1 MSSKKRRRYGSE
13 FKKESVQL
21 YRKSGKS
28 SRQIETELGIPRG
41 LLARWSREL
50 EADTVNAFRGNGK
63 MLPDEAAMQ
72 KLKRELEHTK
82 RERDILKKAVAIFSK
97 EPNRYSDL

>member
-13 FKKESVQL
+13 FKKEAVQL

-28 SRQIETELGIPRG
+28 SRQIETELGIPQG
-41 LLARWSREL
+41 LVARWAREIKTDS
-50 EADTVNAFRGNGK
+50 ANAFRGNGK
-63 MLPDEAAMQ
+63 MLPDEATIHR
-72 KLKRELEHTK
+72 LKRELEHTK

-97 EPNRYSDL
+97 EPNRYLDL